1 MRRPLLPGYRYTQD
15 QFAGY
20 QQRSNEPLADHC
32 LLISFCVS
40 SHKVPLPFKH
50 SHLSRFVSAG
60 QEGNQPNTGMRL
72 RLIGWAGLNSL
83 SCSAFSTATPAMSC
97 LLVTSSCVML
107 SRIDLTW
114 SSNCRT
120 GREGSG
126 ERGGGEGEREEGR
139 ERGRRGGRE

>member
-15 QFAGY
+15 PFAGY

-32 LLISFCVS
+32 PLISFCVS
-40 SHKVPLPFKH
+40 SHEVPLPFKH
-50 SHLSRFVSAG
+50 SHLSRFVSAAKRAINPTLACG
-60 QEGNQPNTGMRL
+60 YASL
-72 RLIGWAGLNSL
+72 GWAGLNSL

-126 ERGGGEGEREEGR
+126 ERGGGEGESEEGR